1 MLRILLR
8 GPPGALPVI
17 DGGFTAWTQALLSD
31 RKERLLASAFGSELV
46 AKLYGPH
53 RQSSSV
59 TSS

>member
-1 MLRILLR
+1 
-8 GPPGALPVI
+8 VI